1 MPKLIIKSLNIA
13 AILPDL
19 SHSFDFTVLP
29 GRCMGIT
36 GPSGIGK
43 SVLLKAL
50 ADMLPH
56 EGEVFLDEL
65 ASQSIPAPQW
75 RSQVTLFPAES
86 QWWSETVGE
95 HFKHFDQALFE
106 SLGFNK
112 EVLDWQVVH
121 LSSGEKQRLACIR
134 GLMNEPKALLLDE
147 PTANLDKTNRMKL
160 ENVIYDYQQKHQT
173 PIVWISH
180 DEDQLKR
187 VSQSLL
193 TLNRNSYE
201 VCDTLSQQSSIQD
214 SLHNSLPNS
223 LPEKGS
229 S

>member
-19 SHSFDFTVLP
+19 SQSFDFTVLP
-29 GRCMGIT
+29 GCCMGIT

-65 ASQSIPAPQW
+65 ACQSIPAPQW
-75 RSQVTLFPAES
+75 RSQVSLLPAES
-86 QWWSETVGE
+86 QWWCETVGG
-95 HFKHFDQALFE
+95 HFTHFDQLLFE
-106 SLGFNK
+106 SLGFNE

-134 GLMNEPKALLLDE
+134 ILMNEPKALLLDE
-147 PTANLDKTNRMKL
+147 PTANLDKTNRIKL
-160 ENVIYDYQQKHQT
+160 ETVIYDYQLKHQI

-180 DEDQLKR
+180 DEEQLKR

-193 TLNRNSYE
+193 TLNNNSYE
-201 VCDTLSQQSSIQD
+201 VRDTLSQQPSLQD
-214 SLHNSLPNS
+214 SLQ
-223 LPEKGS
+223 EKGS
-229 S
+229 T

>member
-19 SHSFDFTVLP
+19 SQSFDFTVLP
-29 GRCMGIT
+29 GCCMGIT

-65 ASQSIPAPQW
+65 ACQSIPAPQW
-75 RSQVTLFPAES
+75 RSQVSLLPAES
-86 QWWSETVGE
+86 QWWCETVGG
-95 HFKHFDQALFE
+95 HFTHFDQLLFE
-106 SLGFNK
+106 SLGFNE

-121 LSSGEKQRLACIR
+121 LSSGEKQKLACIR
-134 GLMNEPKALLLDE
+134 ILMNEPKALLLDE
-147 PTANLDKTNRMKL
+147 PTANLDKTNRIKL
-160 ENVIYDYQQKHQT
+160 ETVIYDYQLKHQI

-180 DEDQLKR
+180 DEEQLKR

-193 TLNRNSYE
+193 TLNNNSYE
-201 VCDTLSQQSSIQD
+201 VRDTLSQQPSLQD
-214 SLHNSLPNS
+214 SLQ
-223 LPEKGS
+223 EKGS
-229 S
+229 T